1 MPNTNNLKT
10 NLSTNIAPQPQPQQ
24 DTADFTVMSTD
35 DVLKKLDVTAKGL
48 TEKEGEQ
55 RIDEYGYNEPAKK
68 KELSGIVKFLQKF
81 LDPLVIV
88 LVIIG
93 GFSLFFGE
101 AISAILVLCMIIL
114 SVCLSFFQEYKS
126 SREVEKLMEMVKTT
140 ATVYR
145 NGKPKEL
152 NIREIV
158 PGDIVDLFAGDMI
171 PADLRILSSKDLFL
185 NVATLTGESMPVE
198 KMAKQLDKKPGTI
211 SEMSNIAFMGSSVV
225 SGTGLGVVIKTGVN
239 TQFGELSKRLVNMR
253 VETSFDKGVKQFTWV
268 MIRIMVIMVIFIFAV
283 NAIFKHNMIEALLFS
298 LAVAV
303 GMTPEMLPLMITINL
318 SKGAMQMSKK
328 KVIVKRLNSIQNFG
342 AMDVLCTDKTGTL
355 TMDKV
360 VLEKHCDVMREES
373 EEVLKYAAINSHY
386 QTGLK
391 NILDKAILKFASK
404 QAAIDI
410 GSYKK
415 IDEIP
420 FDFNRRIMSVVVEM
434 EGKYRVISK
443 GAPEE
448 IFKRCTK
455 YQLDGEIMEMEYIIL
470 ADLKEEYERLSKDG
484 FRVLAMAY
492 KDTDQRPGE
501 FNKNDESELIL
512 IGYVAFLD
520 PPKASAI
527 KAIAALKKYGVTVKV
542 LTGDNEL
549 VTKKI
554 CEEVGIKTEGMI
566 TGDMLE
572 KMDDAA
578 VKAAVEK
585 INVFARLSPAQKE
598 KVIHGLHANGHIVGF
613 MGDGINDALA
623 LKASDVGIS
632 VNNAVDIAKESADI
646 ILLEKSLMVL
656 ELGVMEGR
664 KTFGNI
670 VKYIKMAASS
680 NFGNMLSMTGASMF
694 LPFLPM
700 LPIQVLLNNFLYDL
714 SQTAIPTDAID
725 EDYIKKPRPWNVKSI
740 QRFMLFIGPVS
751 SIFDFVTF
759 AVMLFVFKAN
769 ADLFH
774 TGWFIE
780 SLVTQTVVIYVIRTV
795 KIPLFESRPARF
807 LVLTS
812 LIIIAFGIL
821 LPFTPLAKGFG
832 LVIPPNFYFVVLG
845 LIVAVYLVMVYFA
858 QQFFIKK
865 FGND

>member
-1 MPNTNNLKT
+1 MPNTNNPKS
-10 NLSTNIAPQPQPQQ
+10 NLSTNIAPVPQPQQ

-35 DVLKKLDVTAKGL
+35 DVLKKLNVTAKGL
-48 TEKEGEQ
+48 TEKEAEL
-55 RIDEYGYNEPAKK
+55 RIDDYGYNEPAKK
-68 KELSGIVKFLQKF
+68 KEISSVVKFLQKF

-198 KMAKQLDKKPGTI
+198 KVAKQIDKRPGTI

-225 SGTGLGVVIKTGVN
+225 SGTGLGIVIKTGVN

-268 MIRIMVIMVIFIFAV
+268 MIRIMVIMVVFIFAV
-283 NAIFKHNMIEALLFS
+283 NAIFKHNMLEALLFS

-391 NILDKAILKFASK
+391 NILDKAILKFVSK
-404 QAAIDI
+404 QAAVDI

-501 FNKNDESELIL
+501 FNKDDESELIL

-751 SIFDFVTF
+751 SIFDFATF
-759 AVMLFVFKAN
+759 AVMLFIFKAN

-832 LVIPPNFYFVVLG
+832 LVIPPNFYFIVLG

-858 QQFFIKK
+858 QQIFIKK